1 MKKATA
7 FEGEKAMKKLNIIF
21 AAICAV
27 LGIGMIVIAAGYPTA
42 ADYGT
47 GVPGPG
53 LWPIVI
59 CAVMLACAALLV
71 MKSLKI
77 KPEQDTEAA
86 LWNEGTK
93 RVYITMGILFGYLL
107 VLEFL
112 GFIIATTI
120 MEAIFIQWFA
130 KKKPWITVLLSL
142 VITLVIYAVFQYVLN
157 VPVGSFGILTF

>member
-1 MKKATA
+1 MKK
-7 FEGEKAMKKLNIIF
+7 MNLIF

-27 LGIGMIVIAAGYPTA
+27 IGVLLIGLAAGYPTA

-59 CAVMLACAALLV
+59 SAVMLAMAALLV
-71 MKSLKI
+71 MKSLKMA
-77 KPEQDTEAA
+77 PEKNTEVP

-93 RVYITMGILFGYLL
+93 RVYITMGILFAYVAL
-107 VLEFL
+107 LEFL
-112 GFIIATTI
+112 GFIIATTV

-130 KKKPWITVLLSL
+130 KKKPWITVILALA
-142 VITLVIYAVFQYVLN
+142 ITLVIYCVFQYVLN

>member
-1 MKKATA
+1 MKKMN
-7 FEGEKAMKKLNIIF
+7 FIF
-21 AAICAV
+21 AGICAV
-27 LGIGMIVIAAGYPTA
+27 LGVLLIVLAAGYPTA

-59 CAVMLACAALLV
+59 SAVMLAMAALLV
-71 MKSLKI
+71 MKSVKMPAEKNVDI
-77 KPEQDTEAA
+77 P

-93 RVYITMGILFGYLL
+93 LVYITMGILFAYVA

-112 GFIIATTI
+112 GFIIATTV

-130 KKKPWITVLLSL
+130 KKKPWITVIIAL
-142 VITLVIYAVFQYVLN
+142 VVTLVIYCVFQYVLN

>member
-1 MKKATA
+1 MHNMKKIN
-7 FEGEKAMKKLNIIF
+7 LIF
-21 AAICAV
+21 SGICAAIGIFLIV
-27 LGIGMIVIAAGYPTA
+27 LAAGYPTA

-59 CAVMLACAALLV
+59 SAFMLALAALLV
-71 MKSLKI
+71 MKTI
-77 KPEQDTEAA
+77 KMPAEKNVDVPM
-86 LWNEGTK
+86 WNEGTK
-93 RVYITMGILFGYLL
+93 RVYITIGILFAYTL

-130 KKKPWITVLLSL
+130 KKKPWITAIISL
-142 VITLVIYAVFQYVLN
+142 VVTLVIYVVFQYLLN
-157 VPVGSFGILTF
+157 VPVGSFGILAF

>member
-1 MKKATA
+1 MKK
-7 FEGEKAMKKLNIIF
+7 MNLIF
-21 AAICAV
+21 SGICAAIGVFLIV
-27 LGIGMIVIAAGYPTA
+27 LAAGYPTA

-59 CAVMLACAALLV
+59 SAVMLAMAALLV
-71 MKSLKI
+71 MKSVKMPAE
-77 KPEQDTEAA
+77 KNVDVPM
-86 LWNEGTK
+86 WNEGTK
-93 RVYITMGILFGYLL
+93 RVYITMGILFAYTL

-130 KKKPWITVLLSL
+130 KKKPIITVLIS
-142 VITLVIYAVFQYVLN
+142 VVVTLVIYCVFQFVVN
-157 VPVGSFGILTF
+157 VPVGSFGILAF

>member
-1 MKKATA
+1 MKK
-7 FEGEKAMKKLNIIF
+7 MNLIF

-27 LGIGMIVIAAGYPTA
+27 IGVGLIVLAAGYPTA

-59 CAVMLACAALLV
+59 SALMLAMAALLV
-71 MKSLKI
+71 MKTLKMS
-77 KPEQDTEAA
+77 PEQDTKVSM
-86 LWNEGTK
+86 WNDGTK
-93 RVYITMGILFGYLL
+93 RVYITMGILFVYTL

-112 GFIIATTI
+112 GFIIATTV
-120 MEAIFIQWFA
+120 MEAVFIQWFA
-130 KKKPWITVLLSL
+130 KKKPVVTVIIAL
-142 VITLVIYAVFQYVLN
+142 VVTLAIYCVFQYVLN

>member
-1 MKKATA
+1 MN
-7 FEGEKAMKKLNIIF
+7 LIF
-21 AAICAV
+21 AGVCAAIGVFLIILAS
-27 LGIGMIVIAAGYPTA
+27 GYPTA

-59 CAVMLACAALLV
+59 SAFMLAMAVLLV
-71 MKSLKI
+71 LKSLKM
-77 KPEQDTEAA
+77 KPEQDTEVPM
-86 LWNEGTK
+86 WNEGTK
-93 RVYITMGILFGYLL
+93 RVYITIGILFAYTL

-130 KKKPWITVLLSL
+130 KKKPWITAIISL
-142 VITLVIYAVFQYVLN
+142 VVTLVIYVVFQYVLN
-157 VPVGSFGILTF
+157 VPVGSFGILAF

>member
-1 MKKATA
+1 
-7 FEGEKAMKKLNIIF
+7 MKKLNLIF
-21 AAICAV
+21 AGICAAIGAFLIV
-27 LGIGMIVIAAGYPTA
+27 LAAGYPTA

-59 CAVMLACAALLV
+59 SAVMLAMAALLV
-71 MKSLKI
+71 MKSI
-77 KPEQDTEAA
+77 KMPAEKNVDVPM
-86 LWNEGTK
+86 WNEGTK
-93 RVYITMGILFGYLL
+93 RVYITMGILFAYTL

-130 KKKPWITVLLSL
+130 KKKPWITVLISL
-142 VITLVIYAVFQYVLN
+142 VVTLVIYVVFQYVLN
-157 VPVGSFGILTF
+157 VPVGSFGILAF

>member
-1 MKKATA
+1 MKKIN
-7 FEGEKAMKKLNIIF
+7 LIF
-21 AAICAV
+21 SGICAAIGIFLIV
-27 LGIGMIVIAAGYPTA
+27 LAAGYPTA

-59 CAVMLACAALLV
+59 SAFMLALAALLV
-71 MKSLKI
+71 MKTI
-77 KPEQDTEAA
+77 KMPAEKNVDVPM
-86 LWNEGTK
+86 WNEGTK
-93 RVYITMGILFGYLL
+93 RVYITMGILFAYTL

-130 KKKPWITVLLSL
+130 KKKPWITAIISL
-142 VITLVIYAVFQYVLN
+142 VVTLVIYVVFQYVLN
-157 VPVGSFGILTF
+157 VPVGSFGILAF

>member
-1 MKKATA
+1 MKK
-7 FEGEKAMKKLNIIF
+7 MNLIF
-21 AAICAV
+21 SGICAAIGV
-27 LGIGMIVIAAGYPTA
+27 FLIGLAAGDPTA

-59 CAVMLACAALLV
+59 SAVMLAMAALLV
-71 MKSLKI
+71 MKSVKMPAE
-77 KPEQDTEAA
+77 KNVDVPM
-86 LWNEGTK
+86 WNEGTK
-93 RVYITMGILFGYLL
+93 RVYITMGILFAYTL

-130 KKKPWITVLLSL
+130 KKKPIITVLIS
-142 VITLVIYAVFQYVLN
+142 VVVTLVIYCVFQFVLN
-157 VPVGSFGILTF
+157 VPVGSFGILAF

>member
-1 MKKATA
+1 MKK
-7 FEGEKAMKKLNIIF
+7 MNLIF

-27 LGIGMIVIAAGYPTA
+27 LGVGLIVLAAGYPTA

-59 CAVMLACAALLV
+59 SAVMLAMAALLTI
-71 MKSLKI
+71 KSI
-77 KPEQDTEAA
+77 KMPAEKNADVPM
-86 LWNEGTK
+86 WNEGTK
-93 RVYITMGILFGYLL
+93 RVYITMGILFAYVA

-120 MEAIFIQWFA
+120 MESIFIQWFA
-130 KKKPWITVLLSL
+130 KKKPWITVIIAL
-142 VITLVIYAVFQYVLN
+142 VVTLVIYCVFQFVLN